1 MTRDNDSHGEGDRQE
16 QRDTE
21 VTVTET
27 PPRERQGPGHRPR
40 MERGGKRTR
49 ETEAEAGIRRRAQRL
64 SAEDDRWQ
72 VGTQFRWTMIHT
84 GKGCGEWVRERHEAT
99 LKDTDGG
106 AVGGG
111 GTG

>member
-1 MTRDNDSHGEGDRQE
+1 MDNPPGDRQ
-16 QRDTE
+16 
-21 VTVTET
+21 V
-27 PPRERQGPGHRPR
+27 PRHRPR
-40 MERGGKRTR
+40 SERGGERTR
-49 ETEAEAGIRRRAQRL
+49 ETEAEAGIRLRAQRL
-64 SAEDDRWQ
+64 GEEDDGWR
-72 VGTQFRWTMIHT
+72 VGTQFRWTIIHT